1 MFGDIWIVR
10 DLFAFRNYIV
20 TKLLNN
26 ILYTNDKERLIFK
39 NISENQNS
47 KVIKKSNQFN
57 VDKLS
62 KISQLEIRLQKLEKI
77 IGSEKLTLVRIIKII

>member
-1 MFGDIWIVR
+1 
-10 DLFAFRNYIV
+10 LFVFRNYIV

-39 NISENQNS
+39 NIPENLNN
-47 KVIKKSNQFN
+47 KVIKKSIQFK

-62 KISQLEIRLQKLEKI
+62 KISQLEIRLRKLEMI
-77 IGSEKLTLVRIIKII
+77 IGSEQLMLVRIIKII